1 MPPDSLT
8 DMINI
13 AGSRVI
19 VLQGGRDM
27 IPVSQDLAMQ
37 APRAPH
43 LTRCQLSR
51 IGIWAAISLALV
63 WTLFPIWW
71 AIASSLKPL
80 RLQYDSLMLPGIQFP
95 ATVEHWRWEW
105 RNRYEINGLYSG
117 LRNSLIA
124 SLVTATLCASIGT
137 LTAIGLR
144 AFRGQTRTRTGV
156 IALALLPR
164 ILPPVVLL
172 TPLTLLT
179 IALRI
184 QDTLASLVAVYTC
197 IGLPVSIV
205 VLDAALR
212 DIPADIIDAARLD
225 GASDFTVTHGIV
237 VPLLAPVLWAV
248 GVLTFA
254 FSWNEFMF
262 AVTNARYKAM
272 TAPISVAFLDQ
283 RDGVD
288 FEHVGSHIVL
298 IIAIPLILAMLTQ
311 GVLVRGLTLG
321 AVRG

>member
-1 MPPDSLT
+1 
-8 DMINI
+8 
-13 AGSRVI
+13 
-19 VLQGGRDM
+19 
-27 IPVSQDLAMQ
+27 
-37 APRAPH
+37 
-43 LTRCQLSR
+43 
-51 IGIWAAISLALV
+51 
-63 WTLFPIWW
+63 
-71 AIASSLKPL
+71 
-80 RLQYDSLMLPGIQFP
+80 
-95 ATVEHWRWEW
+95 
-105 RNRYEINGLYSG
+105 
-117 LRNSLIA
+117 
-124 SLVTATLCASIGT
+124 
-137 LTAIGLR
+137 
-144 AFRGQTRTRTGV
+144 V